1 MSKIKISNKEAVSG
15 IVGVLLMVCITIA
28 IAATTYWYVINISES
43 VDDDTLSVEGWTT
56 EAYITTTITISDET
70 FDVWQIT
77 LSDDYANPTT
87 NETYYMFFSNDL
99 TGPPTGVEIRCHYE
113 EYLHDDGE
121 IYYNVTEVES
131 L

>member
-1 MSKIKISNKEAVSG
+1 MSKIKILNKEAVSG
-15 IVGVLLMVCITIA
+15 IVGVLLMVCITVA
-28 IAATTYWYVINISES
+28 IALTTYYYVTTYTES
-43 VDDDTLSVEGWTT
+43 TDDTLSVEGWTT
-56 EAYITTTITISDET
+56 EAHITTTITISDET